1 MLSSFNFK
9 KGYDDVIKGTSWQK
23 GGQPKHSKMIRRHLG
38 RHHQDLQPQRQRHK
52 TKKRQRQKTMTL
64 RQTSPWQPS
73 PTTSTSKTNTKI
85 KNKDKNKEKTKTKD
99 NYFKTDITLAAIT
112 KTSSLANRCP
122 MQDLSFTCSQTQDKK
137 VENVFL
143 VCHFN
148 CQKKME
154 TQKEYFYIFCVC

>member
-1 MLSSFNFK
+1 
-9 KGYDDVIKGTSWQK
+9 
-23 GGQPKHSKMIRRHLG
+23 
-38 RHHQDLQPQRQRHK
+38 
-52 TKKRQRQKTMTL
+52 MTL

-137 VENVFL
+137 VKNIFL

-154 TQKEYFYIFCVC
+154 MQQNTLYFACAELLSTKKFRSVKVSDCLCSPQSLKSQTPSRFVSKKHCQRHNGPRVLSL